1 MGLLGRRG
9 QLELPVSN
17 EIRVV
22 ESEIDSEIRS
32 LSVWKS
38 ARAIVLKGIM
48 GIYRDLIELGFFEA
62 LDANVFDSNSDLLEA
77 FKHED
82 RIRCGVLWA
91 LKWAT
96 EYCPRAGRNNS
107 ISKEGLLETVLLGQ
121 TYDVF
126 VDVLKYAE
134 NDLVKLSAVRESKE
148 IICYEGKNLTGFDLD
163 IVEYQQTHR
172 PTSFQAALTN
182 DSDQLTSH
190 WNAGDYR
197 KVIRQ
202 LAKYSSAQERQIVVD
217 PKYLAM
223 LGKKHAS
230 VSQPTL
236 VWLNRPQDEVDSYV
250 FNSLTL
256 PSVMDESVKWNAR
269 SFLETPIVNVENKF
283 CALSSDLKAVACVD
297 DYMLRL
303 AARVDPTQYSSV
315 SGLREDR
322 MIDTCKAAFES
333 ESNPWKFRCR
343 FRLNDPPQE
352 GDISVSRSSDSF
364 VIELKSTL
372 RPETPWEVYK
382 RNCGLLEGI
391 SQAVALV
398 RRGVARRGLVIT
410 DGYRGD
416 YRCWEK
422 ALRYDVP
429 IGTLF
434 EVNELAQDPNV
445 AVELMKRRAGV
456 AVAEKTERRMRD
468 RKACLLGWTLRL
480 VDSGAE

>member
-1 MGLLGRRG
+1 MG
-9 QLELPVSN
+9 V
-17 EIRVV
+17 
-22 ESEIDSEIRS
+22 
-32 LSVWKS
+32 
-38 ARAIVLKGIM
+38 
-48 GIYRDLIELGFFEA
+48 YRDLIELGFVEA
-62 LDANVFDSNSDLLEA
+62 LDANLFGTNSDLLEA
-77 FKHED
+77 FKLED

-96 EYCPRAGRNNS
+96 EYCPRGGPNS
-107 ISKEGLLETVLLGQ
+107 PISKEDLLETVLVGQ
-121 TYDVF
+121 TYDVL

-148 IICYEGKNLTGFDLD
+148 LICYEGKNLTGFDSD

-172 PTSFQAALTN
+172 PMSFQASLTD

-197 KVIRQ
+197 RVIRQ
-202 LAKYSSAQERQIVVD
+202 LAKYSSAQEHQIVVD
-217 PKYLAM
+217 PKYAAM
-223 LGKKHAS
+223 LGKRH
-230 VSQPTL
+230 VSTSRPTL
-236 VWLNRPQDEVDSYV
+236 LWLNRPQREPDIHV
-250 FNSLTL
+250 FDSLTL
-256 PSVMDESVKWNAR
+256 PSVMGDSVKWNAR
-269 SFLETPIVNVENKF
+269 SLLETPIVNVENRF

-303 AARVDPTQYSSV
+303 AARIDPTQYNRV

-322 MIDTCKAAFES
+322 MIDTCRAAFES
-333 ESNPWKFRCR
+333 DSKPWKFLSR
-343 FRLNDPPQE
+343 FRLNNPPQE
-352 GDISVSRSSDSF
+352 ADILVSQSSDSF

-382 RNCGLLEGI
+382 RNRDVLEGL
-391 SQAVALV
+391 SQTVALV

-422 ALRYDVP
+422 GLRYDVP

-434 EVNELAQDPNV
+434 EVKEMARDPNA
-445 AVELMKRRAGV
+445 AVELMKQRAGV
-456 AVAEKTERRMRD
+456 PVADKTERRSRV
-468 RKACLLGWTLRL
+468 REGRLLGWTMRL
-480 VDSGAE
+480 KDRGAE

>member
-1 MGLLGRRG
+1 M
-9 QLELPVSN
+9 PVSD

-32 LSVWKS
+32 LPVWKS
-38 ARAIVLKGIM
+38 SRAVVLKGLM
-48 GIYRDLIELGFFEA
+48 GIYRDFIELVFVKA
-62 LDANVFDSNSDLLEA
+62 LDANVFGTNRDLLNA
-77 FKHED
+77 FSHED

-96 EYCPRAGRNNS
+96 EYCPRAGPNS
-107 ISKEGLLETVLLGQ
+107 PISGEDLRETVLLGQ
-121 TYDVF
+121 TYDVL

-148 IICYEGKNLTGFDLD
+148 IVCYEGKNLTGFDLD
-163 IVEYQQTHR
+163 IVEYQQAHR
-172 PTSFQAALTN
+172 PMSFQASLTD

-197 KVIRQ
+197 RVIRQ
-202 LAKYSSAQERQIVVD
+202 LARYSSAQEDQIVVD
-217 PKYLAM
+217 PKYVAM
-223 LGKKHAS
+223 LGTRHVSA
-230 VSQPTL
+230 SQPTL
-236 VWLNRPQDEVDSYV
+236 VWLNRPQDEPDIHV
-250 FNSLTL
+250 FDSLTL
-256 PSVMDESVKWNAR
+256 PSVMGDSVKWNAR
-269 SFLETPIVNVENKF
+269 SFLETPIVNVENQF

-303 AARVDPTQYSSV
+303 AARVDPTQYNRV
-315 SGLREDR
+315 SGLREER
-322 MIDTCKAAFES
+322 MIDTCRAAFES
-333 ESNPWKFRCR
+333 ENKPWKFRSR
-343 FRLNDPPQE
+343 FSLNNPPQE
-352 GDISVSRSSDSF
+352 ADISVSRSRDSF

-382 RNCGLLEGI
+382 RNCDVLEGL

-422 ALRYDVP
+422 GLRYDVP

-434 EVNELAQDPNV
+434 DVKELAQDPNA
-445 AVELMKRRAGV
+445 AVDLMKQRAGV
-456 AVAEKTERRMRD
+456 AVADNTERRLRT
-468 RKACLLGWTLRL
+468 RKRRLLGWTLRL
-480 VDSGAE
+480 VDRGAE

>member
-1 MGLLGRRG
+1 MG
-9 QLELPVSN
+9 V
-17 EIRVV
+17 
-22 ESEIDSEIRS
+22 
-32 LSVWKS
+32 
-38 ARAIVLKGIM
+38 
-48 GIYRDLIELGFFEA
+48 YRDLIELGFVEA
-62 LDANVFDSNSDLLEA
+62 LDANLFGTNSDLIEA
-77 FKHED
+77 FKLED

-96 EYCPRAGRNNS
+96 EYCPRGGPNS
-107 ISKEGLLETVLLGQ
+107 PISEEDLLETVLVGQ
-121 TYDVF
+121 TYDVL

-148 IICYEGKNLTGFDLD
+148 LICYEGKNLTGFDSD
-163 IVEYQQTHR
+163 MVEYQQTHR
-172 PTSFQAALTN
+172 PMSFQASLTD

-197 KVIRQ
+197 RVIRQ
-202 LAKYSSAQERQIVVD
+202 LAKHSSAQEHQIAVD
-217 PKYLAM
+217 PKYAAM
-223 LGKKHAS
+223 LGKRH
-230 VSQPTL
+230 VSTSRPTL
-236 VWLNRPQDEVDSYV
+236 LWLNRPQREPDIDV
-250 FNSLTL
+250 FDSLTL
-256 PSVMDESVKWNAR
+256 PSVMDDSVKWNAR
-269 SFLETPIVNVENKF
+269 SLLETPIVNVENRF

-303 AARVDPTQYSSV
+303 AARIDPTQYNRV

-322 MIDTCKAAFES
+322 MIDTCRAAFES
-333 ESNPWKFRCR
+333 DSKPWKFLSR
-343 FRLNDPPQE
+343 FRLNNPPQE
-352 GDISVSRSSDSF
+352 ADILVSQSSDSF

-382 RNCGLLEGI
+382 RNRDVLEGL

-422 ALRYDVP
+422 GLRYDVP

-434 EVNELAQDPNV
+434 EVKEMARDPNA
-445 AVELMKRRAGV
+445 AVELMKQRAGV
-456 AVAEKTERRMRD
+456 SVAAKTERRSRV
-468 RKACLLGWTLRL
+468 REGRLLGWTMRL
-480 VDSGAE
+480 KDRGAE